1 MEACARTSSLETVYL
16 LHLFWP
22 ASGKTNPA
30 TKDKDSTI
38 EAGKDIA
45 FANKD
50 TLIAGGPLVLP
61 LTRKNKMSGYVAQLR
76 RVGKRHGVW
85 HFNQMLLHEEAQIAA
100 RCLHSS
106 DLLLLLSTRAILY
119 SDFAGDRT
127 DKIWKGEA
135 HAEIK
140 ALRLSERFRDKA
152 VEEGLGDHL
161 KD

>member
-100 RCLHSS
+100 RWFLARALVAMVDEKHLWNFVLLCLIS
-106 DLLLLLSTRAILY
+106 
-119 SDFAGDRT
+119 FA
-127 DKIWKGEA
+127 KFNAAQIISF
-135 HAEIK
+135 AEIICHVS
-140 ALRLSERFRDKA
+140 RL
-152 VEEGLGDHL
+152 GLIICCPYITHP
-161 KD
+161 